1 MLIPDTIFIKPE
13 SRMEKLIDLRIE
25 INLKLEEL
33 AEATG
38 QSRSALGS
46 YETNEDK
53 VISYTAITTLA
64 EYYKDSTDY
73 LLGLSENREHIDS
86 EISDLHLDDET
97 ISILIIEKLNNRLLC
112 EVINHKDFWKS
123 LNDTEIYIDSLATTQ
138 IRNLNDYVATMRAK
152 IQMRNQVSDTEHY
165 IKTLRASEIEEDDY
179 FSRLIG
185 EDITVIAK
193 DLKEIHK
200 KERETSDNHSPLSE
214 AFEIIVEFEQTSGAL
229 KKTLVVL
236 GRQLDMNNTKMD
248 PCDLQAFTNLCE
260 KYSNVYK
267 RQLSGR
273 GKSKQKY

>member
-1 MLIPDTIFIKPE
+1 
-13 SRMEKLIDLRIE
+13 MEKLIDLRIE
-25 INLKLEEL
+25 SNLKLEEL

-73 LLGLSENREHIDS
+73 LLGLSENREHNDS

-97 ISILIIEKLNNRLLC
+97 ISILKIEKLNNRLLC

-138 IRNLNDYVATMRAK
+138 IRNLNDYVTTMRAK

-200 KERETSDNHSPLSE
+200 K
-214 AFEIIVEFEQTSGAL
+214 
-229 KKTLVVL
+229 
-236 GRQLDMNNTKMD
+236 
-248 PCDLQAFTNLCE
+248 
-260 KYSNVYK
+260 
-267 RQLSGR
+267 
-273 GKSKQKY
+273 